1 MPLTTLSGAVFL
13 VVPRAL
19 PQPRLLH
26 DHQASRYQRLQSR
39 VPSLSHSR
47 FDSANW
53 ILMSSNSYTR
63 SGQPLFYLSE
73 SEESSETQ
81 SSDSSETETDDD
93 GSDAMDTDNDP
104 SLYEFNPTDSDREQF
119 HKPDPF
125 PPREKFPYPEAHTQ
139 REQPFNSPRAS
150 SPPTAS
156 SSGSSSGPQPSPSRP
171 QPNLTYRGSTSHASN
186 TVPTPPPPPPPA
198 EPSSNLNLVS
208 SDNGAQS
215 GDICKPESWVY
226 VQRAQGFFKTL
237 GEGHKLQPIAFQ
249 RLWEHVTRR
258 PDLWLPNK
266 DMCRKHTDVSNPCRE
281 NIFIGLVYYLI
292 GVFWPEDQAWEGSDV
307 VQISFLFGGVY
318 AMCTIVPLESLG
330 QLSVFEC
337 EREPQPNASSQF
349 PSEKAQSELAL
360 PQPLC
365 HFVSVLLNMVV
376 LHMRV
381 DRFGSNFFAFL
392 LQFPAM

>member
-1 MPLTTLSGAVFL
+1 MALFSQSSLGPCRSPDCSMTSRRAVIKDCK
-13 VVPRAL
+13 VG
-19 PQPRLLH
+19 
-26 DHQASRYQRLQSR
+26 
-39 VPSLSHSR
+39 
-47 FDSANW
+47 
-53 ILMSSNSYTR
+53 YTR
-63 SGQPLFYLSE
+63 SGQPFFYLSE

-226 VQRAQGFFKTL
+226 VQRAQNSAPTAVRIVEILAREGAASLKYPGNVAVIENSFFVLDVKD
-237 GEGHKLQPIAFQ
+237 P
-249 RLWEHVTRR
+249 RLNMPVLV
-258 PDLWLPNK
+258 PAQVD
-266 DMCRKHTDVSNPCRE
+266 S
-281 NIFIGLVYYLI
+281 ILVYPKEILLALNAQHDCVSCKCTAAAVPIHQERITTSPTELRVSHSPEQRFLINMHALHNAHLIRDVLPRSLTAPTPYLQDLAASY
-292 GVFWPEDQAWEGSDV
+292 P
-307 VQISFLFGGVY
+307 
-318 AMCTIVPLESLG
+318 G
-330 QLSVFEC
+330 QLRAFGK
-337 EREPQPNASSQF
+337 RDRPNAPKLRQK
-349 PSEKAQSELAL
+349 PKQHGVSEHI
-360 PQPLC
+360 C
-365 HFVSVLLNMVV
+365 CCWRVV
-376 LHMRV
+376 LWCTSHKHH
-381 DRFGSNFFAFL
+381 
-392 LQFPAM
+392 

>member
-26 DHQASRYQRLQSR
+26 DLQASRYQRLQSR

-150 SPPTAS
+150 SPRTAS

-171 QPNLTYRGSTSHASN
+171 QPNLTYLPSFVQPVYFSACKRGFDFKKS
-186 TVPTPPPPPPPA
+186 
-198 EPSSNLNLVS
+198 E
-208 SDNGAQS
+208 S
-215 GDICKPESWVY
+215 G
-226 VQRAQGFFKTL
+226 QR
-237 GEGHKLQPIAFQ
+237 
-249 RLWEHVTRR
+249 R
-258 PDLWLPNK
+258 
-266 DMCRKHTDVSNPCRE
+266 
-281 NIFIGLVYYLI
+281 
-292 GVFWPEDQAWEGSDV
+292 
-307 VQISFLFGGVY
+307 GGVKF
-318 AMCTIVPLESLG
+318 TRG
-330 QLSVFEC
+330 
-337 EREPQPNASSQF
+337 
-349 PSEKAQSELAL
+349 K
-360 PQPLC
+360 
-365 HFVSVLLNMVV
+365 
-376 LHMRV
+376 RV
-381 DRFGSNFFAFL
+381 DMLMSHTHQGASGARLSQVWFGASFRREQDSKTQDSSARDL
-392 LQFPAM
+392 KAAKSRSRQLQALKTRDCKL